1 MMPLFLPQ
9 IGLTLLKQIQE
20 VVAEPRSRHFVARTH
35 CCDTQIIV
43 AASSLISRASRG
55 VTLCQSCAHRAV
67 SADAAADIPEFAYT
81 PLPKP
86 SPEERLKNRYT
97 IATILNQIHQTPL
110 MLSWPAPKIKP
121 DPNWWPR

>member
-1 MMPLFLPQ
+1 MESLRMMPLPLPQ
-9 IGLTLLKQIQE
+9 IGLTLLKQVRE
-20 VVAEPRSRHFVARTH
+20 VVAEPRSRHFIARTH
-35 CCDTQIIV
+35 CCDTEIVV
-43 AASSLISRASRG
+43 AAASLISRASRG
-55 VTLCQSCAHRAV
+55 VTLCQSCAHI
-67 SADAAADIPEFAYT
+67 ADPSYV

-110 MLSWPAPKIKP
+110 MLSWPAPKIQP